1 MGKHTLPLL
10 GAGLAALTAAA
21 TGAVYNIAFH
31 TPNRT
36 QNDDFSVVK
45 TKKIAPIYDDIL
57 TLIRTMNSIPYE
69 PVYITSHDGLR
80 LRVLDLEC
88 GETFTIKPVRTRK
101 AGPSSDGL
109 RPVRC
114 LVQTETILIETAPG
128 VVIVTHLETG
138 RQYAIPFP

>member
-1 MGKHTLPLL
+1 MKRCKSILIIGILALALVLSGILVTVFCSVPL
-10 GAGLAALTAAA
+10 
-21 TGAVYNIAFH
+21 
-31 TPNRT
+31 RT
-36 QNDDFSVVK
+36 IRASMVRETVLQTD
-45 TKKIAPIYDDIL
+45 AMIL
-57 TLIRTMNSIPYE
+57 ER
-69 PVYITSHDGLR
+69 DGLR
-80 LRVLDLEC
+80 LRVLDLEY